1 MDALRSFLPLACGRC
16 PLQALCGRCAESLIQ
31 SLTNLCNARVAF
43 HNCRATAMEPF
54 MDSMCSI
61 SGFLRGW
68 LPNYLRVGPQ
78 TVLIFVFVEQLRRA
92 AGLQDYRI

>member
-1 MDALRSFLPLACGRC
+1 
-16 PLQALCGRCAESLIQ
+16 
-31 SLTNLCNARVAF
+31 
-43 HNCRATAMEPF
+43 MEPF
-54 MDSMCSI
+54 TDSMCSF